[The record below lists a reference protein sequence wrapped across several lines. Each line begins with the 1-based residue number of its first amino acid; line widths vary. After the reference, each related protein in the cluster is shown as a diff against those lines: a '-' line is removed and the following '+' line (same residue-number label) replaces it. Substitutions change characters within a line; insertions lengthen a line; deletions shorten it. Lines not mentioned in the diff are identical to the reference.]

1 MNKKLIKKIL
11 SGDDNAFSQVVDEY
25 KNYVFAIILNF
36 IKDYDEVENVAQEV
50 FLQVYISLPDFKI
63 ENFKGWI
70 GRIAVNKSIDW
81 KRKNA
86 KIYTEERIGNSE
98 EMDNIKE
105 LNYCKTPEDML
116 IQKES
121 REIIYKLCNSIPSI
135 YKDVII
141 KFYFEE
147 KSYEEIAH
155 EEGTTVKTIASRLY
169 RGRNILKE
177 KWREEN
183 ETL

>member
-86 KIYTEERIGNSE
+86 KIYTEERIGN
-98 EMDNIKE
+98 
-105 LNYCKTPEDML
+105 
-116 IQKES
+116 
-121 REIIYKLCNSIPSI
+121 R
-135 YKDVII
+135 
-141 KFYFEE
+141 
-147 KSYEEIAH
+147 
-155 EEGTTVKTIASRLY
+155 
-169 RGRNILKE
+169 RNG
-177 KWREEN
+177 
-183 ETL
+183 